1 VPTLINVLNGKA
13 PAQNEAAVI
22 EFVPGARWQYSNIGY
37 IVLQTLIEDITGKT
51 YAQVALDTIIEPLK
65 LESSTFNYPL
75 SRKIE
80 KILAETHDDKG
91 NPRGHGTHPSAFAHA
106 GLITSPIDLAKFAIE
121 LMNTYQGKS
130 EILFSQKT
138 AKLLFTKII
147 DLDPSEFGGIEV
159 GMGLG
164 VLLRGEGEDI
174 CFIMA
179 GQNLPGT
186 TSFVTGFPKQGKGAV
201 IMTNG
206 INGELLQL
214 ELIGAIG
221 RVYDWPESK
230 LF

>member
-1 VPTLINVLNGKA
+1 MEVLSPNLMRLF
-13 PAQNEAAVI
+13 E
-22 EFVPGARWQYSNIGY
+22 
-37 IVLQTLIEDITGKT
+37 VLR
-51 YAQVALDTIIEPLK
+51 
-65 LESSTFNYPL
+65 F
-75 SRKIE
+75 
-80 KILAETHDDKG
+80 
-91 NPRGHGTHPSAFAHA
+91 
-106 GLITSPIDLAKFAIE
+106 
-121 LMNTYQGKS
+121 

-147 DLDPSEFGGIEV
+147 DLDPSEFGGIEL

-186 TSFVTGFPKQGKGAV
+186 TSFVTGFPKRCKGAV

-206 INGELLQL
+206 ISGELLQL